1 MTDARF
7 GKIRLYWFLTGE
19 IYVQLKSQA
28 EGKKKWLSDG
38 QKKQRDKKKMQHRI
52 ILNKVNNNYN
62 KNVKQ

>member
-38 QKKQRDKKKMQHRI
+38 QKKQQDKKKC
-52 ILNKVNNNYN
+52 NTE
-62 KNVKQ
+62 

>member
-19 IYVQLKSQA
+19 IYVQLQSQA
-28 EGKKKWLSDG
+28 EGKKKVVEWWT
-38 QKKQRDKKKMQHRI
+38 KKTARQKKMQHRI